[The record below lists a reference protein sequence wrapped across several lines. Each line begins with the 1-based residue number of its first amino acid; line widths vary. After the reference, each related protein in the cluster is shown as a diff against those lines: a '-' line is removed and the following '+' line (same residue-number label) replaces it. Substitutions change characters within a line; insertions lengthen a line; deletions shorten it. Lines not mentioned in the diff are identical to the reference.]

1 MDVRRGNVQPILIL
15 LPTFLLKVAN
25 FRRTS
30 SFPLYVALFWTQRR
44 DEVNQ
49 KPEYLDVFPKRNFRV
64 NIFLYFLFF

>member
-30 SFPLYVALFWTQRR
+30 IFPLYVALFWTQRR
-44 DEVNQ
+44 DQ
-49 KPEYLDVFPKRNFRV
+49 KPEYLDVYPKRNFRV
-64 NIFLYFLFF
+64 NTFLYFLFF